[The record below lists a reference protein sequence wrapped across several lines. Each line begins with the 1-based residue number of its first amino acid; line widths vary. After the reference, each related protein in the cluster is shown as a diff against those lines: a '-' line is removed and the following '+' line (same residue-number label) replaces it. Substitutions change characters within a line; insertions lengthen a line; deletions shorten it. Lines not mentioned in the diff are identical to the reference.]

1 MLTLFKGQLSINDIM
16 YRLPYKELI
25 EMKHIREERLIKEQK
40 ELEQMEQAQ
49 EHEEIRNRILQP

>member
-1 MLTLFKGQLSINDIM
+1 
-16 YRLPYKELI
+16 
-25 EMKHIREERLIKEQK
+25 MKNIREERLIKEQK

>member
-25 EMKHIREERLIKEQK
+25 EIKNIREERLIKEHK